1 VTGHFQGHAAR
12 RFPRARPA
20 PLGWL
25 HWRAVFG
32 TIPGINTDAQL
43 EENNAQSS
51 CNQFDVV
58 VAGAGSAGVAAAVA
72 SARAGMKTLLLER
85 DGTPGGNVA
94 GALVHSICGLYL
106 ISPDAISRPANGGF
120 AMEFA
125 DRLRELGAATG
136 PVRMDRLDV
145 LLQEPAAFSELCIDI
160 CRREKNLELA
170 CNTDII
176 EVGGGDSHIDWLR
189 TSTLSEP
196 VSASA
201 FVDATG
207 DAHLS
212 FLAGA
217 TCETSP
223 GGMLQRPA
231 YIFSI
236 VDVAANSTDGDSGL
250 EFSRKV
256 VNGIR
261 NGDLDPRLAAAVMR
275 PSVVPG
281 RVRVTIDLDAEGDHY
296 SPLNPECL
304 TRLQILGKKLAF
316 ELETYLRTSLAGFEK
331 CRIATLPARIGV
343 RESRRVLGRYKLT
356 GADIVCGAEFRDA
369 VCRSAWPI
377 ELRESAEGPRM
388 RYPSEDRPC
397 DVPLRALLSGEIE
410 NLLMAGR
417 CISSTHEAQAA
428 LRVIGTCLAIGQAA
442 GLAAAQVAGSPE
454 RRIEPGG
461 EAPAA
466 APIRAKTSK
475 GI

>member
-1 VTGHFQGHAAR
+1 M
-12 RFPRARPA
+12 
-20 PLGWL
+20 
-25 HWRAVFG
+25 
-32 TIPGINTDAQL
+32 
-43 EENNAQSS
+43 EEKDSPNSDNH
-51 CNQFDVV
+51 FDVV
-58 VAGAGSAGVAAAVA
+58 VAGAGSAGVAAAV
-72 SARAGMKTLLLER
+72 SCAREGLKTLLVER
-85 DGTPGGNVA
+85 DGSPGGNVA

-106 ISPDAISRPANGGF
+106 ISPDAIPRPANGGF
-120 AMEFA
+120 AMEFT

-145 LLQEPAAFSELCIDI
+145 LLQEPAAFSELCLDI

-170 CNTDII
+170 CNTDLL
-176 EVGGGDSHIDWLR
+176 EVGGSDSHIDWVR
-189 TSTLSEP
+189 TSTQAEP
-196 VSASA
+196 VFASA
-201 FVDATG
+201 FIDATG
-207 DAHLS
+207 DAHLA

-217 TCETSP
+217 TCETTP
-223 GGMLQRPA
+223 GGILQRPA

-236 VDVAANSTDGDSGL
+236 IDVAANATDDNSGL

-256 VNGIR
+256 VSGIR
-261 NGDLDPRLAAAVMR
+261 HGDLDPRLAAAVMR

-281 RVRVTIDLDAEGDHY
+281 KVRVTIDLDAEGDHY

-316 ELETYLRTSLAGFEK
+316 ELENYLRTSLAGFEK

-343 RESRRVLGRYKLT
+343 RESRRVLGRYQLT

-377 ELRESAEGPRM
+377 ELRENAGDPRM
-388 RYPSEDRPC
+388 RYPSENRAC
-397 DVPLRALLSGEIE
+397 DVPLRALLSAEID

-428 LRVIGTCLAIGQAA
+428 LRVIGTCMAVGQAS
-442 GLAAAQVAGSPE
+442 GLAAAQIATSEE
-454 RRIEPGG
+454 RRIPKGN
-461 EAPAA
+461 EASAA
-466 APIRAKTSK
+466 SSIRQKVFK

>member
-1 VTGHFQGHAAR
+1 MEEKRTLNSGNHF
-12 RFPRARPA
+12 
-20 PLGWL
+20 
-25 HWRAVFG
+25 
-32 TIPGINTDAQL
+32 DAI
-43 EENNAQSS
+43 
-51 CNQFDVV
+51 
-58 VAGAGSAGVAAAVA
+58 VAGAGSAGVAAAV
-72 SARAGMKTLLLER
+72 SCAREGLRTLLVER
-85 DGTPGGNVA
+85 DGAPGGNIA
-94 GALVHSICGLYL
+94 GSLVHSICGLYL
-106 ISPDAISRPANGGF
+106 ISPDAIPRPANGGF

-145 LLQEPAAFSELCIDI
+145 LLQEPAAFSELCLDM

-170 CNTDII
+170 CNTDLL
-176 EVGGGDSHIDWLR
+176 EVGGSESHIDWVR
-189 TSTLSEP
+189 TSAHAEP
-196 VSASA
+196 VSASV
-201 FVDATG
+201 FIDATG

-212 FLAGA
+212 LLAGA

-223 GGMLQRPA
+223 GGMHQRPA

-236 VDVAANSTDGDSGL
+236 VDVAADALDDEPGL
-250 EFSRKV
+250 DFSRKV

-275 PSVVPG
+275 PSIVPG

-316 ELETYLRTSLAGFEK
+316 ELENYLRSSLAGFEK
-331 CRIATLPARIGV
+331 CRIATLPARIGA
-343 RESRRVLGRYKLT
+343 RESRRVSGRYQLT
-356 GADIVCGAEFRDA
+356 GADIVSGAEFRDA

-377 ELRESAEGPRM
+377 ELREAADAPRM
-388 RYPSEDRPC
+388 RFPSEDRPC
-397 DVPLRALLSGEIE
+397 DVPLRSLLSGEIE

-428 LRVIGTCLAIGQAA
+428 LRVIGTSMAIGQAA
-442 GLAAAQVAGSPE
+442 GLAAVQVAGSAE

-461 EAPAA
+461 EAAAA

-475 GI
+475 GT